1 MTLFLIL
8 LSLASCLAAETFR
21 GVVRFD
27 GRPIPGVLIESQ
39 SAQTTSDESGAWT
52 LDLPPGD
59 RQLRISMFG
68 FDQQTISISNTSAE
82 LVEVTLELTPKP
94 QLPPSQPTNG
104 YTEVVIQQLPTD
116 LSPDPAP
123 PPTDS
128 AAESFLLS
136 GSLTH
141 ALAPTNAAPAEAQ
154 IEAEQSRPANLQN
167 EPNGLSKKGKIKA
180 KPARAG
186 KGVKATRAG
195 NRRKKKALDA
205 FRGSAT
211 WNFRDSALDA
221 RPFSITGQTIPKPDY
236 AQHRFGVSFGGPIT
250 TGSTFFVS
258 YTGARSS
265 NPFHAVAT
273 LADARER
280 SGDFSASS
288 TRLPVT
294 IYDPT
299 TRQPFP
305 GNRIPTSRIDSAAR
319 GLLPFI
325 PLPNQPGK
333 IQNYQYATAA
343 DQDRND
349 LTTRISHT
357 LAPKSRIGLNLQ
369 SQSRS
374 GTQALPFTFFDTNSS
389 RGLNLE
395 ATHTQTLN
403 RRTVNSLRFQ
413 YNRNRNN
420 LTPFFANSRNVAAE
434 LGIQG
439 TSPDPI
445 NYGPPNLNF
454 TNFGNLTDGSP
465 NLRRD
470 LTLAFSEGLTHVHG
484 KHNLSFGGD
493 FRRLHHDVRTDQ
505 NARGTFTF
513 SGLRTSGFDA
523 RGNPLPGTG
532 FDFADFLLGLPQSG
546 SVRYG
551 SSDNAFRAHSYSLYG
566 QNDWRLLPNFS
577 VNLGLR
583 YEYLSPFREQRGQM
597 ANLDIAPG
605 FTGVAVVTPGQ
616 QGPYSG
622 QFPDTLIE
630 PDRNNLSPRIGLA
643 WKPSP
648 RRPLTVRGAY
658 GIYYNSRVYTNFA
671 TRLAS
676 QPPFARTST
685 VNTSNARPLTL
696 EDGFTT
702 APTQTIRNT
711 FAVDRGYRI
720 GYAQNWNFS
729 VQHELPRSF
738 VLEAAYLGVKG
749 TRLDIQRQPNRAAPG
764 SQLDA
769 ETRRLIGN
777 AVGFTFD
784 SAEGNSIYHA
794 GQAKLTRRF
803 RRGTSMSALY
813 TYGKSIDNVST
824 FGGGGNVVAQ
834 DDRNLANERGLS
846 TFDRRHS
853 LALNYFLM
861 SPFAQGRFTK
871 DWTLSGTMVLQ
882 SGNPF
887 TARVL
892 GNRSDSNGTGVIGS
906 GRADA
911 TGIPA
916 LGGEGYFEL
925 GAFTIPPPGRF
936 GNAGRN
942 TIPGPSSL
950 VFGVAFGRTFRFTDR
965 KRMDFRLESQ
975 NVSNHVNISGIN
987 GVVNSLNYGLATA
1000 ALPMRAISGL
1010 LRFRF

>member
-1 MTLFLIL
+1 MTLFLTALLGVSL
-8 LSLASCLAAETFR
+8 LSAETTK
-21 GVVRFD
+21 GVVRFHNQ
-27 GRPIPGVLIESQ
+27 PVPGALVETPTHK
-39 SAQTTSDESGAWT
+39 TTTDESGQWS
-52 LDLPPGD
+52 LDLPPGTHTV
-59 RQLRISMFG
+59 RFSMFG
-68 FDQQTISISNTSAE
+68 FQQKTVDISTTSNH
-82 LVEVTLELTPKP
+82 LVEVALELLPKP
-94 QLPPSQPTNG
+94 PSHPAGAAGFTEFIIQDASGDLPP
-104 YTEVVIQQLPTD
+104 D
-116 LSPDPAP
+116 P
-123 PPTDS
+123 PPPSTDS
-128 AAESFLLS
+128 ASESFLLS

-141 ALAPTNAAPAEAQ
+141 ALAPTPAAPLESTLDTSPVAA
-154 IEAEQSRPANLQN
+154 AQSRGDAD
-167 EPNGLSKKGKIKA
+167 GVTKKGRIRTKPVKGDRPAKA
-180 KPARAG
+180 ARAG
-186 KGVKATRAG
+186 NK
-195 NRRKKKALDA
+195 RKKKALDA
-205 FRGSAT
+205 YRGSAT
-211 WNFRDSALDA
+211 WSFRDSALDA

-236 AQHRFGVSFGGPIT
+236 AQHRFGASFGGPIT
-250 TGSTFFVS
+250 TASTFFIS
-258 YTGARSS
+258 YNGARSS
-265 NPFHAVAT
+265 APFHAVAT
-273 LADARER
+273 LADAAER
-280 SGDFSASS
+280 AGDFAASS

-294 IYDPT
+294 VYDPT

-305 GNRIPTSRIDSAAR
+305 SNRIPVSRIAPAAQ

-343 DQDRND
+343 DQNRND
-349 LTTRISHT
+349 LNVRVNQT
-357 LAPKSRIGLNLQ
+357 LAPKVRIGANLQ
-369 SQSRS
+369 WQNRS
-374 GTQALPFTFFDTNSS
+374 GTQALPFTFFDTTSNS
-389 RGLNLE
+389 GINLD
-395 ATHTQTLN
+395 ASLTQTLN
-403 RRTVNSLRFQ
+403 RRTVNTLRFL
-413 YNRNRNN
+413 YNRGYNE
-420 LTPFFANSRNVAAE
+420 LLPFFAYGRNVASE
-434 LGIQG
+434 LGIRG
-439 TSPDPI
+439 TSPDHV

-454 TNFGNLTDGSP
+454 TNFGALSDGSP
-465 NLRRD
+465 NVRRD
-470 LTLAFSEGLTHVHG
+470 LTTGLTEGITHVHG
-484 KHNLSFGGD
+484 KHNLSIGGD
-493 FRRLHHDVRTDQ
+493 FRLLHHNVRTDQ

-523 RGNPLPGTG
+523 QGNPLAGTG

-551 SSDNAFRAHSYSLYG
+551 SSDNQFRAHSYSAYT
-566 QNDWRLLPNFS
+566 QDDWRMRPNFS
-577 VNLGLR
+577 VTLGFR
-583 YEYLSPFREQRGQM
+583 YEYLHPFRELRGQI

-616 QGPYSG
+616 PGPYSG
-622 QFPDTLIE
+622 TFSSTLLD
-630 PDRNNLSPRIGLA
+630 PDRNNFSPRVGLA

-648 RRPLTVRGAY
+648 RKPLTIRGGY
-658 GIYYNSRVYTNFA
+658 GVYYNSRVYTNFA

-711 FAVDRGYRI
+711 FAVDRHYRI

-729 VQHELPRSF
+729 VQRDLPRSF
-738 VLEAAYLGVKG
+738 VIEGAYLGVKG
-749 TRLDIQRQPNRAAPG
+749 TRLDVQRQPNRAAPG

-794 GQAKLTRRF
+794 GQARLTRRF

-824 FGGGGNVVAQ
+824 FGGGGTVVAQ
-834 DDRNLANERGLS
+834 DDRNLSNERGLS

-853 LALNYFLM
+853 LALNYFVM
-861 SPFAQGRFTK
+861 SPFAQRRFTK
-871 DWTLSGTMVLQ
+871 DWTLSGTMAYQ

-911 TGIPA
+911 TS
-916 LGGEGYFEL
+916 LGVRDGDGYFNL
-925 GAFTIPPPGRF
+925 AAFTVPPPGRY

-942 TIPGPSSL
+942 TIPGPQSL
-950 VFGVAFGRTFRFTDR
+950 VFGLALARNFRFTDR
-965 KRMDFRLESQ
+965 KRMDIRIESQ
-975 NVSNHVNISGIN
+975 NVTNHTNISGIN

-1000 ALPMRAISGL
+1000 AAPMRSVSGQV
-1010 LRFRF
+1010 RFRF

>member
-1 MTLFLIL
+1 LTLFLTAL
-8 LSLASCLAAETFR
+8 LGFASLLKAETTK
-21 GVVRFD
+21 GVVRFHNQ
-27 GRPIPGVLIESQ
+27 PIPGALIE
-39 SAQTTSDESGAWT
+39 AAGKQTTSDESGAWSI
-52 LDLPPGD
+52 DLPAGTYEM
-59 RQLRISMFG
+59 RISMFG
-68 FDQQTISISNTSAE
+68 FQPKTITNSTTSDPI
-82 LVEVTLELTPKP
+82 EVLLDLIPKT
-94 QLPPSQPTNG
+94 QAQPAGRSTG
-104 YTEVVIQQLPTD
+104 YTEVVIQDVTGDLPA
-116 LSPDPAP
+116 DPTLPA
-123 PPTDS
+123 TDS
-128 AAESFLLS
+128 ASESFLLS

-141 ALAPTNAAPAEAQ
+141 ALDPSTATPTQSQLEAIQ
-154 IEAEQSRPANLQN
+154 PVQEKSRNEANSVT
-167 EPNGLSKKGKIKA
+167 KKGKIRS
-180 KPARAG
+180 KPAGG
-186 KGVKATRAG
+186 KAAKQTRAG
-195 NRRKKKALDA
+195 NRRKKKAIDA
-205 FRGSAT
+205 YRGSAT
-211 WNFRDSALDA
+211 WSFRDSALDA
-221 RPFSITGQTIPKPDY
+221 RPFSITGHTIPKPNY
-236 AQHRFGVSFGGPIT
+236 AQHRFGASLGGPIT
-250 TGSTFFVS
+250 PNSSFFITFN
-258 YTGARSS
+258 GARSS
-265 NPFHAVAT
+265 SPFHAVAT
-273 LADARER
+273 LADPRER

-288 TRLPVT
+288 TRLPVA

-305 GNRIPTSRIDSAAR
+305 GNRIPTSHIDRAAQ
-319 GLLPFI
+319 GLLPLI

-333 IQNYQYATAA
+333 ILNYQYATAA

-349 LTTRISHT
+349 LTARLNHT
-357 LAPKSRIGLNLQ
+357 LAPKTRLAGNLHIQ
-369 SQSRS
+369 GRS
-374 GTQALPFTFFDTNSS
+374 GTQALPFTFFDTNST
-389 RGLNLE
+389 RGLNLDLNL
-395 ATHTQTLN
+395 TRTIN
-403 RRTVNSLRFQ
+403 RRTVNTIRFQ
-413 YNRNRNN
+413 YNRNRSD
-420 LTPFFANSRNVAAE
+420 LLPFFAYKTNLAAE

-439 TSPDPI
+439 ASPDPI

-465 NLRRD
+465 NLRHD
-470 LTLAFSEGLTHVHG
+470 LTTGFTEGLTHVRG
-484 KHNLSFGGD
+484 KHNFSVGGD
-493 FRRLHHDVRTDQ
+493 FRLLHHNVRTDQ

-523 RGNPLPGTG
+523 QGNPLPGTG

-551 SSDNAFRAHSYSLYG
+551 SSDNQFRAHSYSAYG
-566 QNDWRLLPNFS
+566 QDDWRMRPNFS
-577 VNLGLR
+577 INIGFR
-583 YEYLSPFREQRGQM
+583 YEYLHPFRELRNQM

-616 QGPYSG
+616 QGPFSG
-622 QFPDTLIE
+622 TVPSTLID
-630 PDRNNLSPRIGLA
+630 PDRNNFSPRIGLA
-643 WKPSP
+643 WKPSA
-648 RRPLTVRGAY
+648 RRPLAVRGAY
-658 GIYYNSRVYTNFA
+658 GVYYNSRVYTNFA

-676 QPPFARTST
+676 QPPFARTSS
-685 VNTSNARPLTL
+685 VNTSTARPLTL

-711 FAVDRGYRI
+711 FAVDRHYRI

-729 VQHELPRSF
+729 IQHDLPRSF

-749 TRLDIQRQPNRAAPG
+749 TRLDVQRQPNRAAPG

-824 FGGGGNVVAQ
+824 FGGGGTVVAQ
-834 DDRNLANERGLS
+834 DDRNLSNERGLS

-853 LALNYFLM
+853 LALNYFVMLK
-861 SPFAQGRFTK
+861 S
-871 DWTLSGTMVLQ
+871 WSLSGTTLLQ
-882 SGNPF
+882 TGNPF

-911 TGIPA
+911 TGLPITA
-916 LGGEGYFEL
+916 AGDFFNLA
-925 GAFTIPPPGRF
+925 AFTVPPPGRF

-942 TIPGPSSL
+942 TIPGPHSL
-950 VFGVAFGRTFRFTDR
+950 VFGLALGRTFRFTDR

-975 NVSNHVNISGIN
+975 NVTNHVNISAIN
-987 GVVNSLNYGLATA
+987 GVINSLNYGLATA
-1000 ALPMRAISGL
+1000 AAPMRSISGQ